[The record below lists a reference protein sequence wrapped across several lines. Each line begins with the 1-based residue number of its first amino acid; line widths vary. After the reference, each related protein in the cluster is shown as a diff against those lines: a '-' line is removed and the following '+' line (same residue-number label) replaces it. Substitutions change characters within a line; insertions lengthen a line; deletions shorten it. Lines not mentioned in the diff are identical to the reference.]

1 MVRTSENEESAASEN
16 EESASSTLV
25 DARQYSRQSPS
36 HPRTKDPWGFQERR
50 CSNCR
55 RQSLIRLRLQS
66 GRDVCVH
73 RGQRGSAL
81 RRQYILAALG
91 ISSQGYRE
99 THLSVPGEVDLECLA
114 VILETKRRHG
124 EEDIF
129 AVDGLALLLL
139 AFLRS

>member
-1 MVRTSENEESAASEN
+1 
-16 EESASSTLV
+16 
-25 DARQYSRQSPS
+25 
-36 HPRTKDPWGFQERR
+36 
-50 CSNCR
+50 
-55 RQSLIRLRLQS
+55 
-66 GRDVCVH
+66 
-73 RGQRGSAL
+73 L
-81 RRQYILAALG
+81 RRQYIPAALG

-114 VILETKRRHG
+114 VILEAKRGHS